1 MEVSSDKVGSLFR
14 WVLRMGTAK
23 GACVLADLDIYEIS
37 SGKYF
42 FSVLNTEFL
51 DYSSVFPIPSF
62 GRVILKG

>member
-23 GACVLADLDIYEIS
+23 GACVLADLDIYEIG

-42 FSVLNTEFL
+42 FFRPDYKICGLYQRVSNSFL
-51 DYSSVFPIPSF
+51 W
-62 GRVILKG
+62 

>member
-23 GACVLADLDIYEIS
+23 GACVLADLDIMKS
-37 SGKYF
+37 VQGNTF
-42 FSVLNTEFL
+42 FSVLNTKFV
-51 DYSSVFPIPSF
+51 DYISVFPIPSF